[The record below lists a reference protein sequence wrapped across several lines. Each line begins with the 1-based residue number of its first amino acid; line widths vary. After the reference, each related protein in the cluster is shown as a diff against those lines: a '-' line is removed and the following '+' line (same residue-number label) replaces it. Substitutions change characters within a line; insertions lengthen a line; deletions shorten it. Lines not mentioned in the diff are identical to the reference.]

1 MDADGFERLLKRI
14 EAGEV
19 ILAGRDLT
27 EPSPLAAEILGAR
40 PYAFL
45 DDAPLEERR
54 TQAVMS
60 RRFLDPATAA
70 DLGRLDPEAIARVK
84 QEAWP
89 DPESADE
96 LHDALLWLMCLTEE
110 EVKAR
115 SKWQEFLDEL
125 VKQRRVTRI
134 AGQKLW
140 IAVERLPEW
149 RAALPNSRAEPP
161 LEPPAELA
169 KTWEHEAAVTEI
181 VRGRLEGLGPVT
193 PSALATSLAFSPS
206 AVAIALAKLES
217 EGFAMRGRFTP
228 DAREEEWCER
238 RLLAR
243 VNRYTLKRLRAEIEP
258 VSSADYLRFLTRW
271 QRLAPGEQMEGPDA
285 VAAVIAQL
293 EGFQA
298 PAIAWETEILP
309 RASRVTTRNGSTT
322 FAARDASSGRGSMRR
337 APIASELPAR
347 CAQRR

>member
-1 MDADGFERLLKRI
+1 FQGGAKVPPPLQRMRAEDLLAAVFPDQVACGENLTGEREIPDHPLVTQTVSDCLSEAMDADGFERLLKRI

-84 QEAWP
+84 EEAWP

-96 LHDALLWLMCLTEE
+96 LHDALLWLMCLAQE
-110 EVKAR
+110 EVAAR

-134 AGQKLW
+134 AGQKL
-140 IAVERLPEW
+140 
-149 RAALPNSRAEPP
+149 
-161 LEPPAELA
+161 
-169 KTWEHEAAVTEI
+169 
-181 VRGRLEGLGPVT
+181 
-193 PSALATSLAFSPS
+193 
-206 AVAIALAKLES
+206 
-217 EGFAMRGRFTP
+217 
-228 DAREEEWCER
+228 
-238 RLLAR
+238 
-243 VNRYTLKRLRAEIEP
+243 
-258 VSSADYLRFLTRW
+258 
-271 QRLAPGEQMEGPDA
+271 
-285 VAAVIAQL
+285 
-293 EGFQA
+293 
-298 PAIAWETEILP
+298 
-309 RASRVTTRNGSTT
+309 
-322 FAARDASSGRGSMRR
+322 
-337 APIASELPAR
+337 
-347 CAQRR
+347 